1 MFFLFRQGFR
11 SGFSI
16 VVVGRVCGSGLS
28 SVFVGREF
36 RSGLSVGFCGRG
48 RCVRSGFSVG
58 SSFGFAVKVFQSGLS
73 GVVWFVVG
81 CVVGGGLSGG
91 LSGRGFVVWFVEFVE
106 QGRLKAFGGV
116 ALLLKLFCA
125 LQSVEGT
132 QQMTNHIHAST
143 RAKRTNRSLRLTASR
158 ASNQINPAH
167 LLTSVTV
174 VSCFRAQGLEM
185 QGFVL
190 GI

>member
-1 MFFLFRQGFR
+1 MVGFVFFLFRQGFR

-73 GVVWFVVG
+73 GVVWFV
-81 CVVGGGLSGG
+81 
-91 LSGRGFVVWFVEFVE
+91 EFVE

-143 RAKRTNRSLRLTASR
+143 RASGLTEVSGSQLPGLQIRLTPLICSLLSR
-158 ASNQINPAH
+158 WCR
-167 LLTSVTV
+167 
-174 VSCFRAQGLEM
+174 VSGPRG
-185 QGFVL
+185 
-190 GI
+190 

>member
-143 RAKRTNRSLRLTASR
+143 RASGLTEVSGSQLPGLQIRLTPLICSLLSR
-158 ASNQINPAH
+158 WCR
-167 LLTSVTV
+167 
-174 VSCFRAQGLEM
+174 VSGPR
-185 QGFVL
+185 V
-190 GI
+190 